1 MFFEPST
8 STIHPT
14 IQHYAAAH
22 PEAAGLDTEA
32 GRLAA
37 GLHRLHEQPPAYD
50 PLAHTLAFDGVGLV
64 EGDYRARYTLAP
76 LPAEQVRADLM
87 AAVSAKRWAVET
99 GGLTLPGGATVGTTI
114 DDQNRITSVIANAQL
129 AGIASVNFKAQSGW
143 VTLSLGHMR
152 GIAAAIALH
161 VQACFS
167 AERAHHEAINAASDA
182 DLYGYDINAGWPS
195 NGV

>member
-32 GRLAA
+32 GRMAA

-50 PLAHTLAFDGVGLV
+50 PLTHTLAFDGVELV

-87 AAVSAKRWAVET
+87 VAVSAKRWAVET

-129 AGIASVNFKAQSGW
+129 AGVVSVNFKAQSGW
-143 VTLSLGHMR
+143 VTLSLEHMR

-182 DLYGYDINAGWPS
+182 ELYGYDINAGWPS

>member
-8 STIHPT
+8 NTIHPT
-14 IQHYAAAH
+14 IQHYAASH
-22 PEAAGLDTEA
+22 PEAVGLDTEA

-50 PLAHTLAFDGVGLV
+50 PLTHTLALDGVELV

-76 LPAEQVRADLM
+76 LPTEQARADLM

-99 GGLTLPGGATVGTTI
+99 GGITLPGGAVVGTTT

-129 AGIASVNFKAQSGW
+129 AGVVSVDFKAQSGW
-143 VTLSLGHMR
+143 VTLSLDHMR
-152 GIAAAIALH
+152 GIAGAIALH

-167 AERAHHEAINAASDA
+167 AERAHHEAIAAASETELMA
-182 DLYGYDINAGWPS
+182 YDINTGWPA
-195 NGV
+195 